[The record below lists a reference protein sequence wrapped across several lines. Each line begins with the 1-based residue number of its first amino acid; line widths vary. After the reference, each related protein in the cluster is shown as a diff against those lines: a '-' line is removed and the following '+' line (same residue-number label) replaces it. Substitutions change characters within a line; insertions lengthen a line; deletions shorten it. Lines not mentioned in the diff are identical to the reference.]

1 MFLISVPVYT
11 GFFNVFSIV
20 LVRRKRPLGEGISA
34 SFKTDAILPSEN
46 PQLWIASK
54 SFFDHMEDVDDEYL
68 IVDGNSENFDT
79 LLREN
84 CNHRTED
91 EIMIATLKRFISCEG

>member
-1 MFLISVPVYT
+1 
-11 GFFNVFSIV
+11 
-20 LVRRKRPLGEGISA
+20 
-34 SFKTDAILPSEN
+34 
-46 PQLWIASK
+46 
-54 SFFDHMEDVDDEYL
+54 MEDVDDEYL